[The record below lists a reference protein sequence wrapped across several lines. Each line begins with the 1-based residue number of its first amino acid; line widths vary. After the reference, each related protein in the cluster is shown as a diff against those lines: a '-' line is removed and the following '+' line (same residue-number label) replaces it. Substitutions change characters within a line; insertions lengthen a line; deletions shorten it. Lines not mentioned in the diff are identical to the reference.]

1 VNLIHGR
8 MILALGFST
17 AAHVAAAWM
26 INDGIAWTAAPA
38 QRTLS
43 VSIVPAAPRAVL
55 NSIAPSATA
64 ALSPA
69 VVQALEPSRVRVID
83 EPDRIVTARVA
94 DTVELLDAPLVKIR
108 GPERTLRAREAR
120 SAKIITAIAADAE
133 FQVAK
138 AVQRDVSEKPLPP
151 DLAPVPATS
160 PTLRPDPS
168 PRQAAAPAPAPEA
181 MDGDP
186 GSGAALRSP
195 ARVAGQPG
203 ADRSAHPASGNEPP
217 QYPWTARLKGHQGRV
232 VLSVWVGADGGAER
246 LAVLRSSGYAA
257 LDRAAVDAVE
267 RWQFRPARRGGRE
280 TGSMLYVPVVFR
292 LDD

>member
-1 VNLIHGR
+1 VNLIHAR
-8 MILALGFST
+8 MTIALGFSA

-26 INDGIAWTAAPA
+26 INDGVPWTAAPA

-43 VSIVPAAPRAVL
+43 VSIVSAAPRAVL

-69 VVQALEPSRVRVID
+69 LVQTLEPSRVPVID

-94 DTVELLDAPLVKIR
+94 DVVELLAAPLVKFR
-108 GPERTLRAREAR
+108 GPERTLRAREVP
-120 SAKIITAIAADAE
+120 SSKIITAIAADGE

-138 AVQRDVSEKPLPP
+138 AIQREVSEKPLPP
-151 DLAPVPATS
+151 QLAPAPATS
-160 PTLRPDPS
+160 PTVRPDPS
-168 PRQAAAPAPAPEA
+168 PRQTAAPAPAPKA
-181 MDGDP
+181 VDGDP
-186 GSGAALRSP
+186 GSGAAPRSP

-203 ADRSAHPASGNEPP
+203 ADRNAQPASGNDPP
-217 QYPWTARLKGHQGRV
+217 RYPWTARLKGHQGRV
-232 VLSVWVGADGGAER
+232 VLSVWVSADGGAER
-246 LAVLRSSGYAA
+246 LAVLQSSGYAA

-267 RWQFRPARRGGRE
+267 HWQFQPARRGGHAA
-280 TGSMLYVPVVFR
+280 GSMLYVPVVFR